1 MNRQQLHA
9 ALSSATTTTFEEL
22 GLLLSSSML
31 DVGQRA
37 VPLAGGVRL
46 DFAGPCAGA
55 VVVRVTED
63 VLAAAA
69 ANMLAADEAPAEPLQ
84 RDALGELANVLC
96 GTLLPTL
103 AGRRAM
109 FRLQPPRWMGAEALE
124 DAARREG
131 GAAALGAPV
140 AATRLGVES
149 GRVEV
154 ALYLPEARIEDARSR
169 R

>member
-37 VPLAGGVRL
+37 VPLTGGVRL

-69 ANMLAADEAPAEPLQ
+69 ANMLAADETPAEPLQ

-96 GTLLPTL
+96 GTLLPAL

-109 FRLQPPRWMGAEALE
+109 FRLQPPRWMGA
-124 DAARREG
+124 DGVDG
-131 GAAALGAPV
+131 GADAGAALGAPV
-140 AATRLGVES
+140 AAARLGVES

-154 ALYLPEARIEDARSR
+154 ALYLPGARIEEAACR